1 MRTSPGGG
9 TRGLS
14 QSPLLRTTFALC
26 VVLLG
31 IASVAV
37 HALEYRGVER
47 FSKDFAL
54 DYSSAKAVLDGEDP
68 YAPIRT
74 LVGRYLDPPPDVL
87 RDNILPGAN
96 WHTPFKLLVT
106 LPLTALPFRAA
117 GVVWLLMCAGCVI
130 AAGIV
135 LGRELGSSM
144 RGSLLLGIGGLGV
157 PVVQTDLSAGNL
169 NGPMLLLLVL
179 AWRSF
184 RRERGMAGATTLGIL
199 VALKIFP
206 ALLALPLLGRRRLRD
221 VGSAAA
227 VAIGLTLIGGL
238 YLGADEFGSFISAG
252 RGDEGFAYWDTS
264 PANISWWGIAT
275 RWLTPNGWVDA
286 GLDATALGVVLG
298 IAGIAVAL
306 LLLLRME
313 ARTSSA
319 PLLAAV
325 PLVLLAWPISWVHYL
340 VLTLP
345 WVVMAA
351 RAMATRGVRTATWV
365 GFGIVAAVLMIG
377 FPPGTPSLPETGS
390 LSAALEYQLP
400 TLALIGSVVM
410 ERSFNRS
417 RATATATTAPGW

>member
-1 MRTSPGGG
+1 MTTSASAGKQRL
-9 TRGLS
+9 T

-31 IASVAV
+31 IASVIA
-37 HALEYRGVER
+37 HGLEYRGVER

-68 YAPIRT
+68 YAPIRM

-106 LPLTALPFRAA
+106 LPLTGLPFRAA
-117 GVVWLLMCAGCVI
+117 GVVWLLLCAACVV
-130 AAGIV
+130 AAGFL
-135 LGRELGSSM
+135 LGRELAWSR
-144 RGSLLLGIGGLGV
+144 RGAYLLGIGALGV

-179 AWRSF
+179 AWRWL
-184 RRERGMAGATTLGIL
+184 RRDRAAVAATMLGIL
-199 VALKIFP
+199 VALKFFP
-206 ALLALPLLGRRRLRD
+206 ALLALPLLGRRRIRD

-227 VAIGLTLIGGL
+227 VAIALTLVGAL
-238 YLGADEFGSFISAG
+238 VLGADHMSSFISAG
-252 RGDEGFAYWDTS
+252 GGDEGFAYWDTS

-286 GLDATALGVVLG
+286 GVDAAALGVVLG
-298 IAGIAVAL
+298 IAGIAAAL

-313 ARTSSA
+313 ARMSSV
-319 PLLAAV
+319 PFMAAV
-325 PLVLLAWPISWVHYL
+325 PLMLLAWPISWVHYL

-345 WVVMAA
+345 WVVVAA
-351 RAMATRGVRTATWV
+351 RGLSTRNARRGWWIAY
-365 GFGIVAAVLMIG
+365 GIVALVLMVG

-390 LSAALEYQLP
+390 LSAALLYQLP
-400 TLALIGSVVM
+400 TLALIGSVLM
-410 ERSFNRS
+410 ERTFNRS
-417 RATATATTAPGW
+417 RMPVPEPGW